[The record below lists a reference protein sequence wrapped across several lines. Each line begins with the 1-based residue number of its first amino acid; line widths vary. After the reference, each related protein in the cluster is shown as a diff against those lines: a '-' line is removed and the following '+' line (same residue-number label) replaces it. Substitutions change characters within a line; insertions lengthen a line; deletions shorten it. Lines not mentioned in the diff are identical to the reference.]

1 MFKQNTQL
9 TDPEFGLIR
18 IRRFRGARAVKLR
31 IDHTGDIRISM
42 PPRIPLLFAQEL
54 LNQSRDHI
62 RRNLGTLLRSQAQLR
77 EGDIIGKTHKLVILP
92 GESPAK
98 LVGTEL
104 HVGLPVHVSAD
115 SPDGQKIIKQAA
127 LKALR
132 TQAKAYLAR
141 RLQTLAA
148 QHGFMYAK
156 IRFGTAGTRWGS
168 CSNNGTIS
176 LNIWL
181 MQLPFELIDYV
192 LVHELCHTEQMNH
205 SPKFWALVG
214 GIVPNYKALRRDLK
228 AQHPFI
234 A

>member
-1 MFKQNTQL
+1 MFTRRTQL
-9 TDPEFGLIR
+9 TDPEFGLIN
-18 IRRFRGARAVKLR
+18 IRRFRGARSVKLR

-42 PPRIPLLFAQEL
+42 PPRIPLIFAQEL

-62 RRNLGTLLRSQAQLR
+62 RRNLGQLQQHQAQLAH
-77 EGDIIGKTHKLVILP
+77 GDIIGKTHRLVIVP
-92 GESPAK
+92 GEQFTRI
-98 LVGTEL
+98 VGTDL
-104 HVGLPVHVSAD
+104 HVGLPHNIEPLSAE
-115 SPDGQKIIKQAA
+115 GQKIIKEAA

-141 RLQTLAA
+141 RLQTLAD
-148 QHGFMYAK
+148 QHGFRFAK

-168 CSNNGTIS
+168 CSSSGTIS

-214 GIVPNYKALRRDLK
+214 SITPNYKQFRRDLK
-228 AQHPFI
+228 AQHPFS